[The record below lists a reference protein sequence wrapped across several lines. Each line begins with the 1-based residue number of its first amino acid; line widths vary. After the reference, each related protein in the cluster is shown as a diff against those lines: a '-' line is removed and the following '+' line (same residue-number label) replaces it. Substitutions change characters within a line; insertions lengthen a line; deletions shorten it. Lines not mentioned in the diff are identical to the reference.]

1 MAKIRPKGGQVWKV
15 EFDERARKELR
26 KLDPDAQQ
34 RILKWL
40 RQRIADQQDPRR
52 FGKTLKGRMAGLW
65 RYRVGTWRIICQ
77 LQDDQQVVLILRIGH
92 RRDIY
97 E

>member
-1 MAKIRPKGGQVWKV
+1 MWKV

-26 KLDPDAQQ
+26 KLDPDTQQ

-40 RQRIADQQDPRR
+40 RQRIAGQPDPRH
-52 FGKTLKGRMAGLW
+52 FGKSMKGHMKGLW
-65 RYRVGTWRIICQ
+65 RYRIGSWRLICQ
-77 LQDDQQVVLILRIGH
+77 LQDEDQLVLVVRIGH